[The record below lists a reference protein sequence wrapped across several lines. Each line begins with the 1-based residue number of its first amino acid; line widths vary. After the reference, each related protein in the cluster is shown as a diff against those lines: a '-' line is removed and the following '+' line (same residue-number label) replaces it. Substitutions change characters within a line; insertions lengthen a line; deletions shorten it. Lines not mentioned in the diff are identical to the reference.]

1 MQDLMEAGTYFA
13 GTYLAATP
21 RDLSAKLKSLD
32 GLMFDYD
39 HIIHARGKNG
49 NAGYR
54 HRFFYETI
62 DTIAR
67 ENAHQAELSTTNL
80 PLIPL
85 ITIDKQC

>member
-49 NAGYR
+49 SGGGR
-54 HRFFYETI
+54 HRLFYRTV

-67 ENAHQAELSTTNL
+67 ENIHQAKLPTTN
-80 PLIPL
+80 
-85 ITIDKQC
+85 